1 MRGGHINSRNQTELF
16 LQKVRRVLG
25 QGLLL
30 SAVAAGTAMLGG
42 CTGLVSGASSSGNP
56 PSPSTLVISNIQTAT
71 ITTSSSQIV
80 WATNVPANSSV
91 DYGTTTAYGN
101 STPVDSTM
109 VTSHQVTISGLAA
122 GTTYYYQ
129 VNSSDSKGNNG
140 HSGGNKLK
148 TAGFSIAGTISPSTG
163 GNGATVTLGGAA
175 SATTTADSSGNYTL
189 AGLPNGT
196 YMITPSH
203 AGYTF
208 TPSSQSMTLNG
219 GNITGVNFTDN
230 AAAVAPTITTQP
242 ANQTVTAGQTATF
255 AVVAAGTAPLGYQWQ
270 KNGVNIAGA
279 TSASYTT
286 ATTTTADSGSTFRVV
301 VTNTAG
307 TVTSSAATLTVNA
320 AAVAPTITTQPANQ
334 TVTAGQTATFA
345 VVAAGT
351 APLGYQWQKNGA
363 NITGATSASYTT
375 ATTTTAD
382 SGSTF
387 RVVVSNSAGT
397 VTSSA
402 ATLTVNPAPAPAVQF
417 LSPTPINFGNDVVGV
432 KSSLPLIIKNAG
444 TATLTITQVTET
456 GSAAFTVT
464 GLSLPLSVNAGQ
476 QTTITVAF
484 LPTAVGTVS
493 GNLSIVSN
501 APSSPNSV
509 ALNGT
514 GIAATLTLSISP
526 TSLNFGNVTT
536 GTSSPTQ
543 NVTITN
549 TGNSNVA
556 ISQIS
561 LTGAGYSMTGGSAP
575 VTLSPSQSITL
586 VVQFSPTT
594 VGAPSASITV
604 VSNATGSPATISLSG
619 TGVAPLQH
627 SAALTW
633 SASTSAVAGYNVY
646 RSTVSGGSYTRINSS
661 LVASASYTDSTVQS
675 GTTYFYVTTAVDSS
689 GMESVYSNEVPAT
702 IP

>member
-1 MRGGHINSRNQTELF
+1 MNLRGVSMRGGHINSRNQTGLF

-56 PSPSTLVISNIQTAT
+56 PSPSTLVISNSQTET
-71 ITTSSSQIV
+71 ITTYSSQLV
-80 WATNVPANSSV
+80 WATNVPATSSV

-208 TPSSQSMTLNG
+208 TPSSQSMALNG

-270 KNGVNIAGA
+270 KNGVNITGA

-286 ATTTTADSGSTFRVV
+286 ATTTTADNGSARRVV
-301 VTNTAG
+301 EKKSAG

-320 AAVAPTITTQPANQ
+320 AAGAAAKTTQPANQ
-334 TVTAGQTATFA
+334 TDA
-345 VVAAGT
+345 
-351 APLGYQWQKNGA
+351 
-363 NITGATSASYTT
+363 
-375 ATTTTAD
+375 
-382 SGSTF
+382 
-387 RVVVSNSAGT
+387 
-397 VTSSA
+397 
-402 ATLTVNPAPAPAVQF
+402 
-417 LSPTPINFGNDVVGV
+417 
-432 KSSLPLIIKNAG
+432 
-444 TATLTITQVTET
+444 
-456 GSAAFTVT
+456 
-464 GLSLPLSVNAGQ
+464 
-476 QTTITVAF
+476 
-484 LPTAVGTVS
+484 
-493 GNLSIVSN
+493 
-501 APSSPNSV
+501 
-509 ALNGT
+509 
-514 GIAATLTLSISP
+514 
-526 TSLNFGNVTT
+526 
-536 GTSSPTQ
+536 
-543 NVTITN
+543 
-549 TGNSNVA
+549 
-556 ISQIS
+556 
-561 LTGAGYSMTGGSAP
+561 TGG
-575 VTLSPSQSITL
+575 Q
-586 VVQFSPTT
+586 
-594 VGAPSASITV
+594 
-604 VSNATGSPATISLSG
+604 
-619 TGVAPLQH
+619 
-627 SAALTW
+627 
-633 SASTSAVAGYNVY
+633 
-646 RSTVSGGSYTRINSS
+646 
-661 LVASASYTDSTVQS
+661 D
-675 GTTYFYVTTAVDSS
+675 
-689 GMESVYSNEVPAT
+689 E
-702 IP
+702 